1 LQSLQSLGVD
11 DTVRQ
16 LVDLVN
22 SSVKCECIYLHGS
35 RATGEG
41 LSSKSDYDLMA
52 VAEISSI
59 LSSRRRLVRLR
70 SALEE
75 ILPVKT
81 ELTLLTPQSISRAR
95 DSILLMV
102 WSEEAKLVY
111 GKQNILKDLG
121 VGSFVPSEGSVR
133 DTTCFTL
140 EQLLREFR
148 VDRVRGSITLVKEG
162 LLKVDRF
169 LSVHDRIAGRSHRDL
184 ADLASSVRSA
194 AAKDYPDLRTVSHA
208 CADYLEQTSE
218 QFAKS
223 GLSSQ
228 LSYLLTYHR
237 ISRLRTFDALSQRES
252 SRSQFMKALAF
263 LFRSTEIDPPS
274 MPMLRKA
281 SWFLKSSLAFEKV
294 QPSLNSEVDYP
305 CQLWAEVKS
314 GIRRSWDT
322 VMDYH
327 YPFGQVLMY
336 RPFRTVLL

>member
-1 LQSLQSLGVD
+1 MG
-11 DTVRQ
+11 
-16 LVDLVN
+16 LVN

-41 LSSKSDYDLMA
+41 LSIKSDYDLMA

-59 LSSRRRLVRLR
+59 LSSRRRLVHLR
-70 SALEE
+70 SALKE

-102 WSEEAKLVY
+102 WNEEAKLVH
-111 GKQNILKDLG
+111 GKRDILKDLG
-121 VGSFVPSEGSVR
+121 VGTFVPSEESVR

-140 EQLLREFR
+140 EHLLREFR
-148 VDRVRGSITLVKEG
+148 VDRARGSITFVKEG

-169 LSVHDRIAGRSHRDL
+169 LSAHARVAGWTHRDL
-184 ADLASSVRSA
+184 ADLASSVSSA
-194 AAKDYPDLRTVSHA
+194 AAKDHPDLRTVSHA

-218 QFAKS
+218 QFTKS

-237 ISRLRTFDALSQRES
+237 FSRLHMFDALSQRES
-252 SRSQFMKALAF
+252 SKSQFMKALTL

-274 MPMLRKA
+274 MTMLRRA

-294 QPSLNSEVDYP
+294 QPSLNSEEDDP

-327 YPFGQVLMY
+327 YPFGQVLMS